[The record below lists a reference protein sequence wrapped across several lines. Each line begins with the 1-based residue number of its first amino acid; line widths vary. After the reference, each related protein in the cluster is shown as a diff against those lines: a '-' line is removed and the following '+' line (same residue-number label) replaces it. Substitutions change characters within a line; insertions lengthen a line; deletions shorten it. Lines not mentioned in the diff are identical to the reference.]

1 MQLLNVAAAALNQT
15 PLDWNGN
22 RDRIVEALQRARRA
36 DVDVICL
43 PELCITG
50 YGCED
55 AFHSPATA
63 RRALQ
68 MLGEIQAHTDELIC
82 SVGLPVLYRGATY
95 NASALLVDG
104 SIEGIVAKQNL
115 AGDGV
120 HYEPR
125 WFKAWEP
132 GWRDTLDVGGG
143 EVPIGDIYFDVG
155 GVRLGFEICEDAWVA
170 DRPGA
175 RMARRGVDLILNPSA
190 SHFAFGKESI
200 RRRFVL
206 DGSRAFGVSYLYA
219 NLLGNESGRII
230 YDGGTM
236 IASGG
241 EMHASGPRFSYEDVV
256 VTSAQIDV
264 DRTRMERAEL
274 ASWEPDSSAAKR
286 DVVEVD
292 WSVPER
298 TPAARG
304 TDGPQWE
311 DSDTLKEEEFTR
323 AVCLG
328 LFDYLRKS
336 HSDGF
341 VVSLSGGADSSATAV
356 LVAQMVRLAVD
367 ELGVDGVAEKLGHID
382 TLQAV
387 DLDSSARDIVEALLT
402 CVYQSTR
409 NSSEE
414 TRTAAAEVA
423 EAIGA
428 TYHEWDVD
436 GIVGD
441 YTELLEDTV
450 ERELTWQQ
458 DDIALQNIQARARAP
473 GIWMLANLKNA
484 LLLATSNRS
493 EAAVGYTTMDGD
505 TAGGLSPIAGIDKA
519 FLRRW
524 LNWMRDQGPAGC
536 EAIPALEAVTR
547 QQPSAELRPASAGQ
561 TDESDLMPYVIL
573 DRIERLAIGS
583 RYDPLEVLQCLIDD
597 VEHRDLQTLGEW
609 VEDFFRRWS
618 QNQWKRERY
627 APSFHLDDQ
636 NLDPKTWCRF
646 PILSGG
652 FDREIDEMW
661 DWIAAR
667 EETSSSE

>member
-22 RDRIVEALQRARRA
+22 RDRIVEALQRARSA

-43 PELCITG
+43 PELCVTG

-68 MLGEIQAHTDELIC
+68 MLDEIRAHTDELIC

-256 VTSAQIDV
+256 VTTAQIDV

-274 ASWEPDSSAAKR
+274 ASWEPDSRAAKR
-286 DVVEVD
+286 DAVEVD
-292 WSVPER
+292 WSFPER
-298 TPAARG
+298 TPSARG
-304 TDGPQWE
+304 TDGPEWE

-382 TLQAV
+382 ALQPV
-387 DLDSSARDIVEALLT
+387 DAESSARDIVEALLT

-414 TRTAAAEVA
+414 TRTAAAQVA

-436 GIVGD
+436 GIAGA

-547 QQPSAELRPASAGQ
+547 QQPSAELRPSSAGQ

-597 VEHRDLQTLGEW
+597 VAHRDLQTLGEW

-667 EETSSSE
+667 DETSSSE